1 MDCEDNNSKRI
12 WLHTTWAKNEKMTL
26 SGNWERERS
35 LTEEINYK
43 TERWESKN
51 KSKTLDRTIFK
62 SIEQSGTGEKESV
75 WMQEKIKPIA
85 KCHPITLT
93 RINNKFNTFSA

>member
-1 MDCEDNNSKRI
+1 
-12 WLHTTWAKNEKMTL
+12 MTL

-75 WMQEKIKPIA
+75 
-85 KCHPITLT
+85 
-93 RINNKFNTFSA
+93 